1 MGGRQGSLGGRV
13 GSLGGRQG
21 SIDPNK
27 KGGLFQALNDKLEE
41 VMGVD
46 LDGDGVVSYTHA

>member
-13 GSLGGRQG
+13 GSMGGRQG